1 MFEILKNPNFD
12 FFSKTRYFVGV
23 SLLFIAAGA
32 VIMARPGGIRFGV
45 EFEGGTQVIARFQQ
59 SDRKSVV

>member
-23 SLLFIAAGA
+23 SLLFILAGA
-32 VIMARPGGIRFGV
+32 AVMSRGIHFGV
-45 EFEGGTQVIARFQQ
+45 
-59 SDRKSVV
+59 